1 MTAGIATWRRI
12 GWAATVVLT
21 GVGVAQWWLGDP
33 ALALLAAS
41 YVGVLGL
48 LTRALPV
55 RVAVSAALLV
65 QQAVLLLLVLVVPL
79 LLGGPL
85 RPGVALGV
93 LLVPCLAVVAD
104 VLLPRRA
111 EAGDSVQVP
120 LPLVGAACA
129 GGVAMVVTVL
139 LAGRADSFGLAAWS
153 ASGDA
158 RLHLLFARMVLEE
171 GGLHGTPFSFQPE
184 YQEALTAVLLDSH
197 GRGTLAPGP
206 LLEHDLR
213 AVGQV
218 STALTVLW
226 TLAST
231 ATLLGFASLRARAA
245 AAVVGAASLLPVTGL
260 ALGVV
265 LRDGFLPI
273 LLLVPLLLAA
283 LTVLAWLNTTDLT
296 GWSGTVAVGVPAVA
310 IPVLAFTW
318 TPHAVVVG
326 VAALVPWLRV
336 LRAGDQRTV
345 RLALMTIGTVTGAS
359 YCLFVLSRAGGFID
373 IPGSIASPTP
383 AMALLVPILVLL
395 VAAGRWS
402 AVDVGAFVPYLVGTV
417 AAAGIVAY
425 AVAVQAE
432 GLPWN
437 YFPAK
442 IAWTWMLAG
451 LPLLLV
457 PFAHPRVAPGRPLTA
472 AAGATGV
479 VIGALALS
487 PVTSPVLPHQIAWLQ
502 SGLTPTQTIAEWD
515 QPDVDS
521 LRLAVS
527 LGHPRTRFV
536 VHAVSPEDDRLTNFW
551 LAAYDPYDGPTNED
565 EFITW
570 GYYETGTVAD
580 ICGLLDIQPYRVVAT
595 ADPNA
600 EEQLRQECGREVR
613 VRMVRESASR
623 AAP

>member
-1 MTAGIATWRRI
+1 MTAGTATWRRV
-12 GWAATVVLT
+12 GRAAAVVLT
-21 GVGVAQWWLGDP
+21 GVGLAQWWLGAP
-33 ALALLAAS
+33 ALGLLAAS
-41 YVGVLGL
+41 YVGLLGL
-48 LTRALPV
+48 LSRALPV
-55 RVAVSAALLV
+55 RIAVSAALLV
-65 QQAVLLLLVLVVPL
+65 QQAMLLVLVLVVPL

-85 RPGVALGV
+85 RPGVALGI
-93 LLVPCLAVVAD
+93 LLVPCAAVVVD
-104 VLLPRRA
+104 LLWPRRA
-111 EAGDSVQVP
+111 ETGEPLRVP
-120 LPLVGAACA
+120 LALLAAACVGGAAT
-129 GGVAMVVTVL
+129 VVTVL
-139 LAGRADSFGLAAWS
+139 LAGRSDSFGMVAWS

-184 YQEALTAVLLDSH
+184 YQEALTALLLDTH

-213 AVGQV
+213 GVAQV

-231 ATLLGFASLRARAA
+231 ATLLGFGSLRARGT
-245 AAVVGAASLLPVTGL
+245 AAVVVAASLLPLTGL

-273 LLLVPLLLAA
+273 LLLAPLILAA
-283 LTVLAWLNTTDLT
+283 LTVLGWLNTTDRA
-296 GWSGTVAVGVPAVA
+296 GSSVTVAVGASAAA

-326 VAALVPWLRV
+326 VASLVPWLRV
-336 LRAGDQRTV
+336 LRTSDQRGL
-345 RLALMTIGTVTGAS
+345 RLALMVVGSTAGAA
-359 YCLFVLSRAGGFID
+359 YCLFVLAQAGGFID
-373 IPGSIASPTP
+373 IPGAIASPPP
-383 AMALLVPILVLL
+383 ATVLLVPVLVLL

-402 AVDVGAFVPYLVGTV
+402 AVEGKAFVPYLVGTV

-432 GLPWN
+432 GLAWN

-457 PFAHPRVAPGRPLTA
+457 PFAHPRVAPGRRLTTVTG
-472 AAGATGV
+472 AAGV
-479 VIGALALS
+479 VLGALALS
-487 PVTSPVLPHQIAWLQ
+487 PVTSPVLPNQVAWLQ
-502 SGLTPTQTIAEWD
+502 SGLTPTQTIAVWD
-515 QPDVDS
+515 QPDVVS

-527 LGHPRTRFV
+527 LGHPRTRYV
-536 VHAVSPEDDRLTNFW
+536 VYGVSPPDDRLTNFW
-551 LAAYDPYDGPTNED
+551 LAAYDPYDGPTNRD

-570 GYYETGTVAD
+570 GYYETGSPAD
-580 ICGLLDIQPYRVVAT
+580 ICRLLDLQPYRVVAT
-595 ADPNA
+595 ADPDA

-613 VRMVRESASR
+613 VRMVGGTGR
-623 AAP
+623 